1 MIFDK
6 HYIQVDLDKKIFS
19 GSFQLLPENWHNISC
34 FNSLSDEELE
44 DLTWSGNKNIGW
56 IRFTSPKIKEFNVMR
71 DTFLLVKDNLKRDIS
86 AAIDDSVD
94 PKITYKNNLIVL
106 NEETK
111 NILVSRYLY
120 SLSDKS
126 VTLKINCMGNY
137 RVFNSEEI
145 KELIFMID
153 RKNLSIYNKRI
164 KLNEIIDTCNSI
176 TDLTSK
182 SYDI

>member
-1 MIFDK
+1 MA
-6 HYIQVDLDKKIFS
+6 QS
-19 GSFQLLPENWHNISC
+19 
-34 FNSLSDEELE
+34 
-44 DLTWSGNKNIGW
+44 
-56 IRFTSPKIKEFNVMR
+56 
-71 DTFLLVKDNLKRDIS
+71 DIS

-145 KELIFMID
+145 KELIF
-153 RKNLSIYNKRI
+153 K
-164 KLNEIIDTCNSI
+164 
-176 TDLTSK
+176 
-182 SYDI
+182 

>member
-126 VTLKINCMGNY
+126 VTLKINFG
-137 RVFNSEEI
+137 RNSKKI
-145 KELIFMID
+145 
-153 RKNLSIYNKRI
+153 
-164 KLNEIIDTCNSI
+164 NEDPINN
-176 TDLTSK
+176 
-182 SYDI
+182 